1 MTASRTQG
9 PGDGSPGRDAVVPG
23 DTGLVLVVDDNPAD
37 RGLLVDLLTIHGY
50 DVAAAASGAE
60 ALAAVR
66 SLSPDVVLLDV
77 VMPGMSG
84 LDVCRTLRAD
94 GANVALAIILV
105 TARDPESERV
115 SGLEAG
121 ADDFLGKPVN
131 ALELRARVRSLVRVK
146 RLFDQTHAQAA
157 ALARL
162 NADLQAMVEAKVAEV
177 ERLSRLKRFLAP
189 PLAERIVSGARE
201 DPLVSHRRDIAVVFF
216 DLRGF
221 TAFSEQSAPEDVIAV
236 LRELH
241 GFIGAQTMRFGGT
254 VERFVGDGVMVFF
267 NDPEP
272 VDAPCIV
279 ATRFALAVFEAGH
292 GSFERW
298 GREGFDVGLG
308 CGIAYGYATLGAI
321 GFAQRMDYGAIG
333 MVTNLSARLCSEAA
347 PGEILVSTRVAS
359 ALPESFRRDA
369 AGPFRLKGFRDP
381 VPAFRILG
389 ESVAAA

>member
-1 MTASRTQG
+1 MTAATTEDGDAAVPTGERRVG
-9 PGDGSPGRDAVVPG
+9 P
-23 DTGLVLVVDDNPAD
+23 TGLALVVDDNPAD
-37 RGLLVDLLTIHGY
+37 RGLLVDLLSIQGH
-50 DVAAAASGAE
+50 DVATAASGPE

-66 SLSPDVVLLDV
+66 SLRPDVVLLDV

-84 LDVCRTLRAD
+84 LEVCRALRAD
-94 GANVALAIILV
+94 RDNVALAIILV
-105 TARDPESERV
+105 TAKDPESERV

-121 ADDFLGKPVN
+121 ADDFLAKPVN
-131 ALELRARVRSLVRVK
+131 SLELQARVRSLMRVK
-146 RLFDQTHAQAA
+146 RLFDQTRAQAA

-162 NADLQAMVEAKVAEV
+162 NEDLQQLVEAKVAEV

-189 PLAERIVSGARE
+189 ALAERIVSGARE

-221 TAFSEQSAPEDVIAV
+221 TAFSEGSAPEDVIAV

-272 VDAPCIV
+272 VDAPCVV
-279 ATRFALAVFEAGH
+279 ATRFALAVFEAGRRA
-292 GSFERW
+292 FERW
-298 GREGFDVGLG
+298 HREGFDVGLG

-321 GFAQRMDYGAIG
+321 GYAERMDYGAIG
-333 MVTNLSARLCSEAA
+333 MVTNLSSRLCGEAA
-347 PGEILVSTRVAS
+347 PGQILVSTRVAS
-359 ALPESFRRDA
+359 ALPASFAMHA
-369 AGPFRLKGFRDP
+369 AGPFELKGFRDP
-381 VPAFRILG
+381 VPAFRVVG
-389 ESVAAA
+389 ESPATAP